1 MDTYTLRPNDENI
14 KKMLN
19 KDILKR
25 NEYVVGLVKWINSL
39 NGNAI
44 LSLEGDWG
52 SGKTFLLKQLELVFN
67 DDKIRSEWKP
77 SIGNWGVNLSDFKFD
92 DAKVIYYDA
101 WENDSSENPLLN
113 LVYNLSIG
121 AGIKINR
128 KEVKPDVDRVIEY
141 TWSVAKRINPLF
153 EVIDFIKQFIII
165 EETNESKLVN
175 LINDENVLK
184 DTIKEFINKIKEKSD
199 SKKTV
204 IVIDELDRC
213 RPEFAL
219 KIIESVKHYFC
230 EDGIIV
236 ILSFNPKEMFSIIKK
251 YYGNEVDANIYL
263 DKIID
268 VHFQVPDFTVEDY
281 LRFILGGQIFNQ
293 TTINAIKTVI
303 NRYKFS
309 LRIINRY
316 IGALKHLMRSQLMFS
331 VVDISNY
338 SDTEYILE
346 FIKSYIVPYLVGVRI
361 YDVEIYNS
369 IISGSGKELFV
380 EDYFSNSY
388 NKFVNNL
395 YKIKNEQDDLK
406 PDEINNLER
415 EMVEEIYDASFTNK
429 NISNANNQ
437 KLQECIKHA
446 IKACNLLSMTDIY
459 MY

>member
-361 YDVEIYNS
+361 YDVKIYNS